1 MKFSDF
7 PLVNVGTIGRRAL
20 ALFLDDGLAVTAT
33 DAVAAEC
40 AMQAVLEAM
49 RVLGL
54 GDSDRVASWA
64 LEVTHSFPAAPD
76 DACTEHEHTYGAVD
90 GEWFD
95 NLVAFG
101 YVMPS
106 VQGQQVGGSVFGG
119 SVFDR
124 ATGRPRPFGPYGV
137 RLVSGSRTQ

>member
-20 ALFLDDGLAVTAT
+20 ALFLDDGVAVTAT

-54 GDSDRVASWA
+54 GPDADRYASW
-64 LEVTHSFPAAPD
+64 LLDLTHSFPGAPD

-90 GEWFD
+90 GGWFE

-106 VQGQQVGGSVFGG
+106 VQGHQLGGSVL
-119 SVFDR
+119 DR
-124 ATGRPRPFGPYGV
+124 ATGRPRLFGPHGV
-137 RLVSGSRTQ
+137 RLISGSRTQ